1 MSDYVIEARKLKK
14 VFYIDTEKVEALK
27 GVDFF
32 AEKGKIVGVM
42 GPSGSGKTT
51 LLHILGTIDV
61 PTEGNVFIDKQDV
74 LKLNER
80 QLARFR
86 NKKIGFV
93 FQFHNLLPEFTAL
106 ENVMLPAI
114 LYGKDKRKA
123 KEKALNLLKQLG
135 LEDRIHHKPPQLSGG
150 QQQRVAIARAVINEP
165 TVILAD
171 EPTGNLDS
179 ENSERVIQIF
189 KELNQ
194 KKGITI
200 VIATHDPQIAN
211 FCHMVYYM
219 KDGKIVDIY
228 T

>member
-1 MSDYVIEARKLKK
+1 MNNYVLEGKNLKK
-14 VFYIDTEKVEALK
+14 VFHLEDEKVEALK
-27 GVDFF
+27 GVNFS
-32 AEKGKIVGVM
+32 AEKGKIIGIM

-51 LLHILGTIDV
+51 LLHILGTIDI
-61 PTEGNVFIDKQDV
+61 PTEGKVFIEGKDV
-74 LKLNER
+74 FSMDESS
-80 QLARFR
+80 LARFR
-86 NKKIGFV
+86 NQKIGFV

-106 ENVMLPAI
+106 ENVMLPYL
-114 LYGKDKRKA
+114 LYKNDKKLA
-123 KEKALNLLKQLG
+123 KEKALNLLRQLG
-135 LEDRIHHKPPQLSGG
+135 LEDRINHKPSQLSGG

-179 ENSERVIQIF
+179 KNSQRVIEIF

-194 KKGITI
+194 KKGITV
-200 VIATHDPQIAN
+200 VIATHDTQIAN
-211 FCHMVYYM
+211 FCHMVYHM